1 MTDKLTDEA
10 IAAIRDGCEGQVARK
25 QPLTIVNPDTIRAL
39 ATEVLEARALLAAKD
54 AEIERLK
61 KERDE
66 AQSEMLAWRIAVQRL
81 TPGGSEF
88 TTPQSV
94 IDWVVRVRADD
105 FETKKRDVLAKRAL
119 AARVAEL
126 EGALAS
132 EKAERE
138 LLQDVLD
145 SRPAIN
151 AGLPETYVRW
161 SQAIYSGDF
170 TRTALGR
177 DGA

>member
-10 IAAIRDGCEGQVARK
+10 IAAILDGCEG
-25 QPLTIVNPDTIRAL
+25 LPDKDRVVHPSYCIRAAMKEL
-39 ATEVLEARALLAAKD
+39 LEARAERAAKD
-54 AEIERLK
+54 AEIERLT

-94 IDWVVRVRADD
+94 IDWVVRGRNDE
-105 FETKKRDVLAKRAL
+105 FEAKKRGVLAKRAL
-119 AARVAEL
+119 TARVAEL
-126 EGALAS
+126 EEALEFYS
-132 EKAERE
+132 
-138 LLQDVLD
+138 
-145 SRPAIN
+145 N
-151 AGLPETYVRW
+151 AGDYEERDEADSCGCCSSL
-161 SQAIYSGDF
+161 ISGPVVQDAG
-170 TRTALGR
+170 RRARAALGR